1 MWFKN
6 KNFTKKMTILI
17 FSAVILLCL
26 NLVGCGHKDNPT
38 AENNSDDNGIPTL
51 FRNKSG
57 NISYTIRTIV
67 QNESFELY
75 IYVPEDFPVNI
86 TNFEFWVDNVL
97 VGERTSVEKPL
108 RHLSI
113 PWETKS
119 NAKILLYNNEELVA
133 DCKIDPTVETGFL
146 EFEIE

>member
-1 MWFKN
+1 M
-6 KNFTKKMTILI
+6 
-17 FSAVILLCL
+17 
-26 NLVGCGHKDNPT
+26 
-38 AENNSDDNGIPTL
+38 
-51 FRNKSG
+51 
-57 NISYTIRTIV
+57 V

-75 IYVPEDFPVNI
+75 IYVPEDYPVNI
-86 TNFEFWVDNVL
+86 TDFELWVDNVL

-113 PWETKS
+113 QWETKS

>member
-1 MWFKN
+1 MCFKN
-6 KNFTKKMTILI
+6 KIFTRKMTILL
-17 FSAVILLCL
+17 FSAAIFLCL

-38 AENNSDDNGIPTL
+38 AVNNGNSTL
-51 FRNKSG
+51 FRDESY
-57 NISYTIRTIV
+57 NIAYTIRTIA

-75 IYVPEDFPVNI
+75 IDVPEDFPVNI
-86 TNFEFWVDNVL
+86 TDFEFWVDNVL
-97 VGERTSVEKPL
+97 VGERTSVEKTL

-133 DCKIDPTVETGFL
+133 DCKIDPTVESGVL
-146 EFEIE
+146 EFKIE